1 MHKLIIMWSH
11 PRSMSTAMERVMRER
26 GDLDCGHEPFMYD
39 YYANRQV
46 RQMPHFDIE
55 DGRPLT
61 YEDVRD
67 SLLARAE
74 AGPVFV
80 KDMAYYVMP
89 RILEDEE
96 FLNRITHCFL
106 IRDPAASIRSY
117 FKLDPGV
124 TSEEIG
130 LQAQWQLF
138 EALKMRGLAAPVVRA
153 EDIRADTRAV
163 VSRLWQEVGLEF
175 RAEAFEWQQETPQDW
190 GQVSGWH
197 GDVSSS
203 GAIRALTPEELAD
216 QRRAFD
222 ALASEHPHLAGFEA
236 HHRPYYDRLS
246 AQALTV

>member
-39 YYANRQV
+39 YYVARKV
-46 RQMPHFDIE
+46 RQIPHFE
-55 DGRPLT
+55 AEKGRPLT

-89 RILEDEE
+89 RILEDED
-96 FLNRITHCFL
+96 FLARITHCFL

-117 FKLDPGV
+117 FKLDPEV
-124 TSEEIG
+124 TCAEIG
-130 LQAQWQLF
+130 LEAQWQLF
-138 EALKMRGLAAPVVRA
+138 EALQARGLAAPVVRA
-153 EDIRADTRAV
+153 EDIRADTRGTVAK
-163 VSRLWQEVGLEF
+163 LWLELGLEH
-175 RAEAFEWQQETPQDW
+175 RDGAFDWQQGTPQEW

-203 GAIRALTPEELAD
+203 GGIRALTPEELA
-216 QRRAFD
+216 QQHRAFE
-222 ALASEHPHLAGFEA
+222 ALAAEHPHLAGYEA
-236 HHRPYYDRLS
+236 HHRPFYERLS
-246 AQALTV
+246 KQALTV

>member
-39 YYANRQV
+39 YYAHRQV

-55 DGRPLT
+55 EGRPLT

-74 AGPVFV
+74 NGPVFV

-89 RILEDEE
+89 RILQDED
-96 FLNRITHCFL
+96 FLARITHCFL

-117 FKLDPGV
+117 FKLDPEV

-130 LQAQWQLF
+130 LEAQWQLF
-138 EALKMRGLAAPVVRA
+138 EALQARGLAAPVVRA
-153 EDIRADTRAV
+153 EDIRADTRGV
-163 VSRLWQEVGLEF
+163 VSRLWQEIGLEF
-175 RAEAFEWQQETPQDW
+175 RAEAFDWQQDTPQEW

-197 GDVSSS
+197 GDVSAS
-203 GAIRALTPEELAD
+203 GGIRALTPEEQAE
-216 QRRAFD
+216 QRRAFE
-222 ALASEHPHLAGFEA
+222 ALAGEHPHLAGYEA
-236 HHRPYYDRLS
+236 HHRVFYDRLS
-246 AQALTV
+246 AQALTL